1 MKKLALICGSFN
13 PFTIGHLNIV
23 EKSEKIFGEGNV
35 IIAIGINPEKTGQEG
50 IEKALKRAEYISSKI
65 KRNVEVYNTFLHEYI
80 EKKESDGYDIVLVRG
95 LRNSND
101 LEYENTQLR
110 FINDFKKNINV
121 VFIKCDDEFQHIS
134 SSAIRNLESF
144 RSGSGN
150 KYIV

>member
-65 KRNVEVYNTFLHEYI
+65 KR
-80 EKKESDGYDIVLVRG
+80 KKELK
-95 LRNSND
+95 N
-101 LEYENTQLR
+101 
-110 FINDFKKNINV
+110 FFK
-121 VFIKCDDEFQHIS
+121 
-134 SSAIRNLESF
+134 
-144 RSGSGN
+144 
-150 KYIV
+150 